1 MIRYL
6 YIIAIILFSFKS
18 TAQFGPQQ
26 IITTEA
32 NLPVRVVCG
41 DINGDGYKDV
51 ALASRSSSTPYNL
64 AWLAN
69 LNGSGTFGS
78 INLIGTMS
86 DTYRINLADLD
97 NDGDLDAM
105 GATVFLDIIS
115 WYENLDGNGNFG
127 TRNIISN
134 IADGAND
141 VIAADLDNDGDMD
154 VISASDNSGLAWHEN
169 LDGQGNFSMP
179 KAINNTITSSRSVFA
194 ADMDGDGD
202 LDILGNA
209 GQPAQIFWMENM
221 NGQGSYGTMHVI
233 REMDAYANTIFAA
246 DVDLDGDMDV
256 FAASPYINEV
266 AWYENLDGN
275 GSFGSKNV
283 ITNTL
288 SKPFAVYVEDLDNDG
303 DNDVL
308 ATSVDA
314 FDGEVVWFE
323 NLDGQGAFSAKKGI
337 DSNLVF
343 PRDVYAADIDNDG
356 DMDVL
361 IADQNDDKI
370 AWYENYTILGVKN
383 NQLSHIKVYPNPTKG
398 LVFIDSKNENILSV
412 SVFDVLGKNMFQ
424 QAGNIQQLDI
434 SSLQPGI
441 YFLRI
446 TNGSGEIVKKVI
458 KE

>member
-6 YIIAIILFSFKS
+6 YIIGIILFSFKS

-446 TNGSGEIVKKVI
+446 TNGSREIVKKVI